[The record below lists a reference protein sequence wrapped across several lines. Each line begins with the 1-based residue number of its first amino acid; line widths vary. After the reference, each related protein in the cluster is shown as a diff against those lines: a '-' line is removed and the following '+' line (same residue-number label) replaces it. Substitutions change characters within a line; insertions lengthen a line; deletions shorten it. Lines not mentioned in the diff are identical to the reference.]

1 MLRRELEF
9 LLSTFTGEIGEKL
22 IARPALTVPGGPCGD
37 THLLTAA
44 IVHVTSIDSV
54 ITVSFIFRPRTVFE
68 AITDLVKGDA
78 GGVPAEE
85 AGGLVTLLGPRLTV
99 PLVTA
104 VRTVQ
109 VTITEPGVLDTLQHI
124 RAGPRLS
131 IALHRLA
138 GVSRSAVLFVRP
150 VRAVSLP
157 VTLPGNVNAGRAGG
171 ASELRLRV
179 TLGPVIPR
187 TYGRC
192 LAVHLVTAVT
202 TVLRPVTHPALLY
215 AVTTRTSELVRSAV
229 DLWS

>member
-1 MLRRELEF
+1 MEVAGLRLVLPVSAVVVLVTHSLVRD
-9 LLSTFTGEIGEKL
+9 TPGAAPAVKL
-22 IARPALTVPGGPCGD
+22 RARVAQLRPAGHSWAAGRFVTVGW
-37 THLLTAA
+37 
-44 IVHVTSIDSV
+44 
-54 ITVSFIFRPRTVFE
+54 E
-68 AITDLVKGDA
+68 
-78 GGVPAEE
+78 
-85 AGGLVTLLGPRLTV
+85 
-99 PLVTA
+99 LVTA
-104 VRTVQ
+104 VRTVH

-187 TYGRC
+187 TCGRC

-215 AVTTRTSELVRSAV
+215 AVTTRTSELIRSAV